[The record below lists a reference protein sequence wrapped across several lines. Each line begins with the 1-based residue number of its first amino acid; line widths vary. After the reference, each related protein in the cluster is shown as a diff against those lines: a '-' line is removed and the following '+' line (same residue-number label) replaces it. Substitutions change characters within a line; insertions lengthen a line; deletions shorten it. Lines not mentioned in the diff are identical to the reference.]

1 MEKDKKRIDSCQKIV
16 ICEKRRIG
24 KILIESI
31 N

>member
-1 MEKDKKRIDSCQKIV
+1 MEKDKKRIGNYQKIV
-16 ICEKRRIG
+16 ISEKRRIG